1 MSTASRSSGRLAARR
16 RIGIA
21 VASTALIAVGL
32 AACGSSSNDNSS
44 SSSKKTSTG
53 STTTAAG
60 AQTVRLSA
68 DGDGGLYF
76 EPKKLGAK
84 PGTVTLVM
92 RNPGSSG
99 LMHGIAVEGHGVDKD
114 GAVVAP
120 GKTSTLTVS
129 LKAGSYEFYCP
140 FDSHKA
146 KGMKG
151 TLTVGSSGAASAATN
166 TTTSGSGGNSKPG
179 Y

>member
-1 MSTASRSSGRLAARR
+1 MSTTSRSSGPLGAGR

-21 VASTALIAVGL
+21 LASTALVAVGL

-44 SSSKKTSTG
+44 SKKTSTG
-53 STTTAAG
+53 STTPAA
-60 AQTVRLSA
+60 AAHSVRLSA
-68 DGDGGLYF
+68 DEGGGLYF
-76 EPKKLGAK
+76 KPKKLGAK

-92 RNPGSSG
+92 KNPGSSG

-114 GAVVAP
+114 GPVVAP
-120 GKTSTLTVS
+120 GKTSTVTVS

-151 TLTVGSSGAASAATN
+151 TLTVGSSSAASAATN